1 MFLKGDFSTTS
12 FRNAVTIY
20 IRLLSSYHLFTV
32 PVSASVTYSPLQ
44 SLYTAPCSNGDIRLV
59 GGASYLEGR
68 VEICYNN
75 AWGTVCDDSWDTA
88 DANVACGQLGFS
100 QSGQCS
106 RI

>member
-1 MFLKGDFSTTS
+1 MS
-12 FRNAVTIY
+12 I
-20 IRLLSSYHLFTV
+20 
-32 PVSASVTYSPLQ
+32 
-44 SLYTAPCSNGDIRLV
+44 PCTNGDIRLV

-75 AWGTVCDDSWDTA
+75 TWGTVCDDDWDTA

-106 RI
+106 TNLTVSDFRQIELVGGKICILWPLSKCSPK

>member
-1 MFLKGDFSTTS
+1 M
-12 FRNAVTIY
+12 
-20 IRLLSSYHLFTV
+20 
-32 PVSASVTYSPLQ
+32 PVSASVTYSPLP
-44 SLYTAPCSNGDIRLV
+44 SLYTDVSIPCTNGDIRLV

-75 AWGTVCDDSWDTA
+75 TWGTVCDDDWDTA

-100 QSGQCS
+100 QSGQCF